1 MWMWTIAARN
11 HLFFNRSFNPGLTTY
26 SEKPIFKLANKS
38 FGSDSS
44 FSLFAAKDLES
55 KNMRWVREQR
65 FNLIFKRTGLAIIT
79 ITIVTCYKLCAMY
92 ATINTCKVYSALN
105 KRCLTLAGKKT
116 KIPRK
121 ATYVKTPTSL
131 TVGNDI
137 QRQHDDTGR
146 IAAAGNQV
154 PSGFISG
161 SLTLLISTQNKYTIK
176 PHFVTRNG
184 ERLIV

>member
-1 MWMWTIAARN
+1 MIYRMFAFWMWMWTIAARN

-38 FGSDSS
+38 FGSDWS
-44 FSLFAAKDLES
+44 FSLFAAKDLKS

-105 KRCLTLAGKKT
+105 KRCLTLAGKK
-116 KIPRK
+116 PRSRERRRTWK
-121 ATYVKTPTSL
+121 P
-131 TVGNDI
+131 
-137 QRQHDDTGR
+137 QHR
-146 IAAAGNQV
+146 W
-154 PSGFISG
+154 
-161 SLTLLISTQNKYTIK
+161 
-176 PHFVTRNG
+176 
-184 ERLIV
+184 RLGTTFSVNTTTWDG